1 MRYIFTLL
9 FIINGLSIIS
19 AQETTDEVSY
29 QYIIKY
35 TPTATFNII
44 TPGLQFGLEQR
55 LDESRSMQYEVGILS
70 SRLGVTYTEGNMF
83 GYRLRAEYRK
93 YSNAFDKKNKFNGVI
108 LEGKQRFLE
117 DKFMLSYPD
126 LENAYS
132 ERLNLIKLTSSASIY
147 YTRGTQRVYNKFS
160 IEIAAGIGFR
170 YLYNSIP
177 SVPDGVIK
185 ENLENLSSFYP
196 RIDDNLTLP
205 VGFLCLRIGYLL

>member
-9 FIINGLSIIS
+9 FIISGLSILS
-19 AQETTDEVSY
+19 AQETMDEVSD

-55 LDESRSMQYEVGILS
+55 LNESHSMQYEVGILS
-70 SRLGVTYTEGNMF
+70 NRLGLDFTEGDMF

-93 YSNAFDKKNKFNGVI
+93 YRNVFDAKNKFNGVI

-117 DKFMLSYPD
+117 EQFMLSHSG
-126 LENAYS
+126 NAYN
-132 ERLNLIKLTSSASIY
+132 ERLNLTKLTSSVSIY
-147 YTRGTQRVYNKFS
+147 YTRGIQRVYEKFS
-160 IEIAAGIGFR
+160 VEIAAGIGIR

-177 SVPDGVIK
+177 SVPNGVVRN
-185 ENLENLSSFYP
+185 NLNNWKNFDVEVGSGTP
-196 RIDDNLTLP
+196 LP

>member
-55 LDESRSMQYEVGILS
+55 LDESRSMQYEVGILGN
-70 SRLGVTYTEGNMF
+70 RLGLAYTEGDMF

-93 YSNAFDKKNKFNGVI
+93 YRNVFDAKNKFNGVI
-108 LEGKQRFLE
+108 LEVKQRFLE
-117 DKFMLSYPD
+117 DQFMLRYPE
-126 LENAYS
+126 LGNTYN
-132 ERLNLIKLTSSASIY
+132 ERLNLTKLTSSVSIY
-147 YTRGTQRVYNKFS
+147 YTRGIQRVYEKFS
-160 IEIAAGIGFR
+160 VEIAAGIGIR

>member
-9 FIINGLSIIS
+9 FIISGLSIIS
-19 AQETTDEVSY
+19 AQENTEEIPHK
-29 QYIIKY
+29 YIIKY

-55 LDESRSMQYEVGILS
+55 LDESRSMQYEVGILNN
-70 SRLGVTYTEGNMF
+70 RLGLTYTEGDMF

-93 YSNAFDKKNKFNGVI
+93 YRNVFDTKNKFNGVI

-117 DKFMLSYPD
+117 EQFMLRYPE
-126 LENAYS
+126 LGNTYN
-132 ERLNLIKLTSSASIY
+132 ERLNLTKLTSSLSIY
-147 YTRGTQRVYNKFS
+147 YTRGIQRIYEKFS
-160 IEIAAGIGFR
+160 VEIAAGIGIR

-177 SVPDGVIK
+177 SVPDGVVRN
-185 ENLENLSSFYP
+185 NLNNLRNFDVEVGSGTP
-196 RIDDNLTLP
+196 LP